1 MKMSKKKIFLT
12 ILLIIVIIVIIAGIA
27 TFVVQKKLS
36 DDKDYTIEQIDKY
49 NYFVLKTNNKYGV
62 IDNKGN
68 IIVDAEYDK
77 VIIPNPTK
85 DVFVCYKT
93 ENAII
98 LNSNK
103 ESILAEYDKV
113 EPIKLKNVASD
124 LMYEKSVLKY
134 EANGK
139 YGIISFNGKPL
150 TKAIYDSI
158 DSVSYKE
165 GELLVKKDEKYGIIN
180 IKGREIVKTLYD
192 NIISDEY
199 SNEENGYK
207 SAGYIVGNK
216 LDDGFK
222 YGYINSKGKMEL
234 DIEYNEINR
243 VNEIQDKDTI
253 FLIAR
258 KNGQYGLLKNGKEV
272 LGYEYQAIEYD
283 ENSNIFVLEKTKKF
297 GIANSEGKL
306 VLPVEY
312 TDLELKGKYIYVK
325 KDENKY
331 VYDKDGNSVNID
343 YNKSILDTTNDNYK
357 ITITVINDKNL
368 YGVIDANN
376 KQIIEEKY
384 SYIEYAYDNY
394 FIACGDDGK
403 LGIID
408 SNSNVV
414 VSLSNDVV
422 EKVQGKDVIQISNL
436 STNTTS
442 IYSSKMK
449 QVIELTNANIQNE
462 KDYIKVYNEKGLK
475 YLDKEGNIIEASEIF
490 ENKLFTVEQNGKWGF
505 KDKVGDVK
513 IEPQYQKVTDFNKY
527 GYAGIKKNDKWGVIN
542 ENGEIILEPSY
553 EFKVGQEPDFVGK
566 YYKVQYEFGEMYY
579 TDEAVK

>member
-422 EKVQGKDVIQISNL
+422 EKVQGKAVIQISNL

>member
-139 YGIISFNGKPL
+139 YGIISFKGKPL

-436 STNTTS
+436 LTNTTS